1 VDLFSRDRFGDI
13 MYHVKKQLGGPT
25 SKSTDTQARTK
36 KPPTL
41 LGALTLRERVEKGRI
56 AMNYRIFGQ
65 TETSLP
71 AIGLG
76 CMGLSEFYGPPTDQ
90 QTAIK
95 LLHAAIELGV
105 QHYDTAELYG
115 MGANESLLGQAF
127 HDRRDKVFIATKFGP
142 IRDPETGAFIG
153 IDGSRANCRRAVE
166 GSLKRLQTDVI
177 DLYYLHRVD
186 PATPIE
192 ETVAAMAEMVA
203 EGKVRAIGLSEAAA
217 ATIRRAAAVHPIS
230 AVQSEY
236 SIFSRDIE
244 DAVIPACLEVGA
256 TFVAY
261 SPLGR
266 GMLSGR
272 FKQDLRP
279 AEGDFRMSTPRF
291 QGDAYEANVSL
302 VSEIEMLA
310 SKKSCQPAQV
320 ALAWVLSRGD
330 HIMTIPG
337 TSKLDNLKINLGA
350 YAISLSNEEFKRLN
364 RLANQ
369 VKGDRYDEGGMMIIN
384 G

>member
-1 VDLFSRDRFGDI
+1 
-13 MYHVKKQLGGPT
+13 
-25 SKSTDTQARTK
+25 
-36 KPPTL
+36 
-41 LGALTLRERVEKGRI
+41 
-56 AMNYRIFGQ
+56 
-65 TETSLP
+65 
-71 AIGLG
+71 
-76 CMGLSEFYGPPTDQ
+76 MGLSEFYGPPTDRE
-90 QTAIK
+90 TAIG

-105 QHYDTAELYG
+105 QHFDTAELYG
-115 MGANESLLGQAF
+115 LGANETLLGEAF

-142 IRDPETGAFIG
+142 IRDPETGAAVG

-192 ETVAAMAEMVA
+192 ETVAAMAELVA

-217 ATIRRAAAVHPIS
+217 ATIRRAAEVHPIS

-244 DAVIPACLEVGA
+244 DSVIPACLEVGA
-256 TFVAY
+256 TLVAY

-272 FKQDLRP
+272 FKQDVRP
-279 AEGDFRMSTPRF
+279 VEGDFRTLTPRF
-291 QGDAYEANVSL
+291 QGDAYEANVAL
-302 VSEIEMLA
+302 VAEIEALA
-310 SKKSCQPAQV
+310 SAKSCKPAQV

-330 HIMTIPG
+330 HVMTIPG
-337 TSKLDNLKINLGA
+337 TSKLDNLKVNLGA
-350 YAISLSNEEFKRLN
+350 YDTALADEELKRLN

-369 VKGDRYDEGGMMIIN
+369 VKGDRYDEHGMMIIN

>member
-1 VDLFSRDRFGDI
+1 
-13 MYHVKKQLGGPT
+13 
-25 SKSTDTQARTK
+25 
-36 KPPTL
+36 
-41 LGALTLRERVEKGRI
+41 
-56 AMNYRIFGQ
+56 MNVRMLGQ
-65 TETSLP
+65 TETSLS

-76 CMGLSEFYGPPTDQ
+76 CMGLSEFYGPPTNRD
-90 QTAIK
+90 TAIR

-105 QHYDTAELYG
+105 QHFDTAELYG
-115 MGANESLLGQAF
+115 MGANETLLGEAF

-142 IRDPETGAFIG
+142 IRDPETGAFVG
-153 IDGSRANCRRAVE
+153 IDGSRTNCRRAVE

-192 ETVAAMAEMVA
+192 ETVAAMAKLVT

-217 ATIRRAAAVHPIS
+217 ATIRRAAEVHPIS

-236 SIFSRDIE
+236 SLFSRDIE
-244 DAVIPACLEVGA
+244 DTVIPACLEVGA
-256 TFVAY
+256 TLVAY

-272 FKQDLRP
+272 FKQDVRP
-279 AEGDFRMSTPRF
+279 AEGDFRTLTPRF
-291 QGDAYEANVSL
+291 QGDAYEANVAL
-302 VSEIEMLA
+302 VTEIEALA
-310 SKKSCQPAQV
+310 SAKSCKPAQV

-330 HIMTIPG
+330 HVMTIPG
-337 TSKLDNLKINLGA
+337 TSKLDNLKVNLGA
-350 YAISLSNEEFKRLN
+350 YDTALADDELKRLN

-369 VKGDRYDEGGMMIIN
+369 VKGDRYDEHGMMIIN

>member
-1 VDLFSRDRFGDI
+1 
-13 MYHVKKQLGGPT
+13 
-25 SKSTDTQARTK
+25 
-36 KPPTL
+36 
-41 LGALTLRERVEKGRI
+41 
-56 AMNYRIFGQ
+56 
-65 TETSLP
+65 
-71 AIGLG
+71 
-76 CMGLSEFYGPPTDQ
+76 MGLSEFYGPPTDRE
-90 QTAIK
+90 TAIG

-105 QHYDTAELYG
+105 QHFDTAELYG
-115 MGANESLLGQAF
+115 MGANETLLGEAF

-142 IRDPETGAFIG
+142 IRDPETGAAVG

-192 ETVAAMAEMVA
+192 ETVAAMAELVA

-217 ATIRRAAAVHPIS
+217 VTIRRAAEVHPIS

-244 DAVIPACLEVGA
+244 DSVIPACLEVGA
-256 TFVAY
+256 TLVAY

-272 FKQDLRP
+272 FKQDVRP
-279 AEGDFRMSTPRF
+279 AEGDFRTLTPRF
-291 QGDAYEANVSL
+291 QGDAYEANVAL
-302 VSEIEMLA
+302 VTEIEALA
-310 SKKSCQPAQV
+310 AAKSCKPAEV

-330 HIMTIPG
+330 HVITIPG
-337 TSKLDNLKINLGA
+337 TSKLDNLKVNLGA
-350 YAISLSNEEFKRLN
+350 YDIVMADDELKMLD
-364 RLANQ
+364 RLADQ
-369 VKGDRYDEGGMMIIN
+369 VKGDRYDERGMSIIN